1 MVHNFMFVW
10 QKQSLFVGFFLAIRE
25 IKRSNPWTISL
36 IILVIS
42 LTFFNM
48 LFLGGILIGFA
59 ESAIGT
65 YPQYY
70 SGDIFIIPPTT
81 KTTIEDTDTIV
92 SLVKNLP
99 TLKAISVRETASGLL
114 EYNYQNKLRPSDLSE
129 SAAGTAAGIDP
140 IAEDKMSHLSGA
152 MVAGSYLTP
161 ADADEII
168 IGSNL
173 IQKYA
178 TVRGAALAV
187 GSKILQT
194 ADVGS
199 RVRLTINGAQKE
211 MTIKGVFTTNSVFV
225 DSRIYMTESTFREMT
240 KNTNLNANEIAI
252 RLLPNSS
259 TVAGKEFIQKNLN
272 RNENVIVE
280 TSTEALPSSIY
291 SIIQALGKLGNLVGA
306 IALMVSAVTIF
317 IVIYVNAITRRK
329 FIGILKGIGI
339 SALAIELSYIF
350 QAFFYALSGIT
361 IATIFILGL
370 LKPYFDLHPI
380 NFASINASLA
390 IGLGDV
396 IPNAIALI
404 ITAII
409 SGFVP
414 AWLVTRQNTLDAILG
429 R

>member
-1 MVHNFMFVW
+1 MM
-10 QKQSLFVGFFLAIRE
+10 QKDNSLYVGFFLASRD
-25 IKRSNPWTISL
+25 IKRSNPWTIGL
-36 IILVIS
+36 IIVVIS

-59 ESAIGT
+59 KSSIGT

-70 SGDIFIIPPTT
+70 SGDVFVIPATNRNN
-81 KTTIEDTDTIV
+81 IEDTNTV
-92 SLVKNLP
+92 TSVAKSLP
-99 TLKAISVRETASGLL
+99 TIQAISIRETAAGIM

-129 SAAGTAAGIDP
+129 SASGTVAGIDP
-140 IAEDKMSHLSGA
+140 LAENSMSKLSNA
-152 MVAGSYLTP
+152 IVAGSYLSP
-161 ADADEII
+161 SDSDEVI

-194 ADVGS
+194 ADIGS
-199 RVRLTINGAQKE
+199 RVRLTVNGVQKDV
-211 MTIKGVFTTNSVFV
+211 TIKGVFTTNSVFV
-225 DSRIYMTESTFREMT
+225 DSRIYMTEATFRELT
-240 KNTNLNANEIAI
+240 HNNLLNANEIAI
-252 RLLPNSS
+252 RLVKDASLDQAKSYI
-259 TVAGKEFIQKNLN
+259 TKNLPS
-272 RNENVIVE
+272 NEGVIVE

-291 SIIQALGKLGNLVGA
+291 SIIEALGKLGNLVGA
-306 IALMVSAVTIF
+306 IALLVSAVTIF

-339 SALAIELSYIF
+339 SARAIEISYIL
-350 QAFFYALSGIT
+350 QALFYAISGIT
-361 IATIFILGL
+361 ISTIFILGL
-370 LKPYFDLHPI
+370 LKPYFDIHPI

-390 IGLGDV
+390 ISMSDV

-404 ITAII
+404 ITALI
-409 SGFVP
+409 SGFIP
-414 AWLVTRQNTLDAILG
+414 SWLVTKQNTLDAILG

>member
-1 MVHNFMFVW
+1 MIFTSMVWKNN
-10 QKQSLFVGFFLAIRE
+10 SLTVGSFLAYRE
-25 IKRSNPWTISL
+25 IKRSNPWTTAL

-48 LFLGGILIGFA
+48 LFLGGILVGFA
-59 ESAIGT
+59 SAAIGT

-70 SGDIFIIPPTT
+70 SGDVFIIPTT
-81 KTTIEDTDTIV
+81 NKTAIEDTSTILSV
-92 SLVKNLP
+92 VHSLP
-99 TLKAISVRETASGLL
+99 TLKAVSVRETASGLL
-114 EYNYQNKLRPSDLSE
+114 EYNYQNKLRATDLSE

-140 IAEDKMSHLSGA
+140 VAENNMSKLSGA

-161 ADADEII
+161 SDADDII

-187 GSKILQT
+187 GSKVLQT

-199 RVRLTINGAQKE
+199 RVRLTINGVQKE
-211 MTIKGVFTTNSVFV
+211 FTIKGVFTTNSVFV

-240 KNTNLNANEIAI
+240 QNQNVSANEIAI
-252 RLLPNSS
+252 RLSPGASTYLAKRFIIDNLP
-259 TVAGKEFIQKNLN
+259 K
-272 RNENVIVE
+272 NENVIVE
-280 TSTEALPSSIY
+280 TSNEALPSSIF
-291 SIIQALGKLGNLVGA
+291 SIIQALGQLGHLVGG
-306 IALMVSAVTIF
+306 IALIVSAVTIF

-339 SALAIELSYIF
+339 SSQAIEISYIF
-350 QAFFYALSGIT
+350 QAIFYAVSGIT
-361 IATIFILGL
+361 ISTIFILGL
-370 LKPYFDLHPI
+370 LKPYVDLHPF

-390 IGLGDV
+390 IGVSDV
-396 IPNAIALI
+396 FFNGIALL
-404 ITAII
+404 ITSFI
-409 SGFVP
+409 SGFIP
-414 AWLVTRQNTLDAILG
+414 AWLVTKQNTLDAILG

>member
-1 MVHNFMFVW
+1 MAMNNMIW
-10 QKQSLFVGFFLAIRE
+10 NNNSLFVGVFLGLRE
-25 IKRSNPWTISL
+25 IKRSNPWTTAL

-48 LFLGGILIGFA
+48 LFLGGILVGFA
-59 ESAIGT
+59 QSAIGT

-70 SGDIFIIPPTT
+70 SGDIFIIPTTT
-81 KTTIEDTDTIV
+81 KTAIEDTNTIENIAE
-92 SLVKNLP
+92 SLP
-99 TLKAISVRETASGLL
+99 SLKAISTRETASGIL
-114 EYNYQNKLRPSDLSE
+114 EYNYQNKLRPTDLSE
-129 SAAGTAAGIDP
+129 SVAGTAAGIDP
-140 IAEDKMSHLSGA
+140 IAEEHMSHLSQA
-152 MVAGSYLTP
+152 MVAGSYLAP
-161 ADADEII
+161 EDADEII

-187 GSKILQT
+187 GTKILQS

-199 RVRLTINGAQKE
+199 RVRLTINGIQKE
-211 MTIKGVFTTNSVFV
+211 VTIKGVFTTNSVFV
-225 DSRIYMTESTFREMT
+225 DSRIYMTESAFREMT
-240 KNTNLNANEIAI
+240 HNNTLDANEIAI
-252 RLLPNSS
+252 RLQPGSS
-259 TVAGKEFIQKNLN
+259 LTEAKTFMQKNLPSN
-272 RNENVIVE
+272 DGVIVE

-306 IALMVSAVTIF
+306 IALLVSAVTIF

-339 SALAIELSYIF
+339 TPLAIELSYIF
-350 QAFFYALSGIT
+350 QALFFALSGVT

-390 IGLGDV
+390 IDLNNV

-404 ITAII
+404 ITALI
-409 SGFVP
+409 SGFIP
-414 AWLVTRQNTLDAILG
+414 AWLVAKQNTLDAILG